1 MNDLPSNRR
10 DGASKKVDPRPP
22 VGIIG
27 IGLMGLA
34 IAERLIAGGV
44 RVVGMDINPQRCS
57 LLRNAGGETVADV
70 SSVALT
76 CDQVLLSLP
85 DSSVVEQTLAAI
97 ADCLRPKQSILIDTT
112 TGDPVRA
119 GVTGERLDQRGIAYL
134 DATVSGSSAQV
145 RAGEVTVM
153 VGGNEIALGRCRS
166 LFDLFARGAFHVG
179 PCGSGSIMKLVT
191 NLVLGLNR
199 AALAEGLAFARGM
212 GIAPARAL
220 GVLRESMAY
229 SRIIDTKGEK
239 MVSGDF
245 EAQARLSQHLKDV
258 RLILQAGLGSGVSL
272 PLSTTHREL
281 LEAAEAAGLGQLD
294 NSAIIRVFEQLA
306 NPISDPQ

>member
-1 MNDLPSNRR
+1 MNDLLSSRR
-10 DGASKKVDPRPP
+10 EGASKKVNPGAS

-34 IAERLIAGGV
+34 IAERLIAGGI
-44 RVVGMDINPQRCS
+44 RVVSMDINPQRCS

-85 DSSVVEQTLAAI
+85 DSNVVEQTLATI
-97 ADCLRPKQSILIDTT
+97 AACLRSKQSILIDTT

-134 DATVSGSSAQV
+134 DATISGNSAQV
-145 RAGEVTVM
+145 RAGDVVLM
-153 VGGNEIALGRCRS
+153 VGGAEAAFTRCRS
-166 LFDLFARGAFHVG
+166 LFDLFARRTFHVG

-212 GIAPARAL
+212 GIEPARAL

-229 SRIIDTKGEK
+229 SRIMDTKGDK

-258 RLILQAGLGSGVSL
+258 RLILQAGLL
-272 PLSTTHREL
+272 
-281 LEAAEAAGLGQLD
+281 AAEHHSSRTA
-294 NSAIIRVFEQLA
+294 
-306 NPISDPQ
+306 